1 MLVVL
6 VDTPLIHFKL
16 QSDHLPPVA
25 LNLIMSQ
32 KRQKQDDTG
41 ASPEQHTSSSSDD
54 RRKRPSFR
62 NAVLEVMKFCT
73 INKYVE
79 PVLEP
84 LIRRVVREEVEVAL
98 QKHIAK
104 MKCEDETE
112 SVLPRKLKLQ
122 FLTALSLPVY
132 TGTRIEGEDCSILK
146 VALIDSH
153 TGKTIS
159 TGIESASKVEIV
171 VLEGDFGDEIGDS
184 WTVDEFNA
192 NIVKER
198 RGKKPLIS
206 GNPLLSLKDGVGQVG
221 DLCFTDNSS
230 WTRSRKFRLGA
241 RVLDSCDGVRV
252 QEAMSESFVVRDHR
266 GELYKKHHPPYLSD
280 EIWRLEKI
288 SKDGAFHK
296 RLNKENIKKVKDFLV
311 LLFLNPTMLRHI
323 LGPGMSTKMWEVV
336 VEHATECVIDDN
348 RLFLYCPQS
357 QKKDGVVFNVVG
369 QVLGLL
375 SDCKY
380 VVSDKLS
387 ETEKAEAQKLVFQAF
402 QQPDKVLPYDDE
414 ASLKNSICSFTQDLN
429 PSHTQKMNVNSEAN
443 NLLPKGR
450 FDYPQMNPPSPD
462 VIRTTL
468 DEYGPDHI
476 FDQPMDFECRVE
488 NTLICDPSSSM
499 HLQYLGDSSPGDL
512 QCAVDRFLFPC
523 SAMVK
528 AQRRWKIVS
537 SVVKWFS
544 LMLEIRK
551 GDVSSNDRMFDQ
563 DNRL

>member
-1 MLVVL
+1 
-6 VDTPLIHFKL
+6 
-16 QSDHLPPVA
+16 
-25 LNLIMSQ
+25 MSQ
-32 KRQKQDDTG
+32 KRQKQDDDTG
-41 ASPEQHTSSSSDD
+41 IPPENHSSSDAGG

-62 NAVLEVMKFCT
+62 SAVLEVMKFCT
-73 INKYVE
+73 IHKYVE

-84 LIRRVVREEVEVAL
+84 LIRRVVKEEVEVAL

-104 MKCEDETE
+104 MKWDSEDETE
-112 SVLPRKLKLQ
+112 SILPRKLKLQ
-122 FLTALSLPVY
+122 FLTALSLPVF
-132 TGTRIEGEDCSILK
+132 TGTRIEGEDCNILK

-153 TGKTIS
+153 TGKTVS
-159 TGIESASKVEIV
+159 TGIESSSKVEIV
-171 VLEGDFGDEIGDS
+171 VLEGDFGDDIGDN
-184 WTVDEFNA
+184 WTFEEFNA

-206 GNPLLSLKDGVGQVG
+206 GNSLLHLKEGVGLVG

-230 WTRSRKFRLGA
+230 WTRSRKFKLGA

-252 QEAMSESFVVRDHR
+252 REARSESFVVRDHR

-280 EIWRLEKI
+280 EVWRLEKI

-296 RLNKENIKKVKDFLV
+296 RLNKENVKTVKDFLV

-323 LGPGMSTKMWEVV
+323 LGPGMSAKMWEVV
-336 VEHATECVIDDN
+336 AEHATRCVIDDN
-348 RLFLYCPQS
+348 RLYMYCPQS

-387 ETEKAEAQKLVFQAF
+387 EAEKAEAHKLVLYAF
-402 QQPDKVLPYDDE
+402 QHLDKVIPYDDE
-414 ASLKNSICSFTQDLN
+414 SSLRNSICSFTEDLYLL
-429 PSHTQKMNVNSEAN
+429 HTQKMNENPEGN
-443 NLLPKGR
+443 NLVPKGP

-462 VIRTTL
+462 IIRATL
-468 DEYGPDHI
+468 GEYGPDHMDSI
-476 FDQPMDFECRVE
+476 DVRFDQPMDFECHVE

-499 HLQYLGDSSPGDL
+499 HLQYLGGSSPGEL

-551 GDVSSNDRMFDQ
+551 GDISSNDRLFDQ
-563 DNRL
+563 DTRL